1 MTGWIENYLRR
12 EEAKRMGGNFLYWK
26 DGERRVV
33 RFFFELTSDTLLCAG
48 QHYFNRS
55 FYYCPAAEA
64 ILLENRPWEEAGC
77 PICFAMGAGPMGR
90 AYTPVVNMSDGNKV
104 AIMQQAF
111 QNFWGPLMQVQ
122 AAFLERGIKM
132 TDYNWT
138 ISRSGSDANT
148 TYGFFYDPNPSAFP
162 ANYQLPQGVQIQSVN
177 DLLAW
182 ARSVVGEKT
191 LTRQELER
199 VVSEGRSVYIAAAP
213 QQMAPPQLQ
222 QVTPAPQPVAPQQP
236 MMPPQPMPVQQTL
249 TNQPVPAPNPVVSEA
264 PPPLPQQAPLPQQ
277 EAVPPQPGEAPKPAD
292 AQGESLI
299 VW

>member
-1 MTGWIENYLRR
+1 MGWIEEYLRK
-12 EEAKRMGGNFLYWK
+12 EEAKRQGGNFLYWK

-55 FYYCPAAEA
+55 FYYCPAAEE
-64 ILLENRPWEEAGC
+64 ILLQNRPWEEVGC
-77 PICFAMGAGPMGR
+77 PICFAMAAGPMGR

-138 ISRSGSDANT
+138 ISRSGSDAST
-148 TYGFFYDPNPSAFP
+148 TYGFFYDPQPSDFP

-177 DLLAW
+177 DLLVW
-182 ARSVVGEKT
+182 ARSVVQEKT

-199 VVSEGRSVYIAAAP
+199 VASEGRSVYTVAAVP

-222 QVTPAPQPVAPQQP
+222 QVAPAPPQQP
-236 MMPPQPMPVQQTL
+236 APPQVVQPVPVQQTL
-249 TNQPVPAPNPVVSEA
+249 TNQPVPAPNPVVTEA
-264 PPPLPQQAPLPQQ
+264 PPPLPQPGVAPPQQ
-277 EAVPPQPGEAPKPAD
+277 GEAPKPAD